1 MRVNANHKAREPRPP
16 PTEKPTWRTW
26 VDQTL
31 WENSADGHCA
41 AANDAAGPGW
51 EGEHCSPFLTVPWN
65 QSTGALFRVPRAE
78 AAAAAAARAATAA
91 ATAAAAA
98 GGGGTGGG
106 GGGGGGGGSRNVS
119 TDDVHDPLDGPPHGF
134 ATDILYNERWTKYFE
149 SVVRGWSGMEGQEAV
164 NMEARQKRLRLA
176 LGQWICRTWNT
187 KHGDGP
193 FFFGLFFVSDYDC
206 IFN

>member
-1 MRVNANHKAREPRPP
+1 M
-16 PTEKPTWRTW
+16 
-26 VDQTL
+26 
-31 WENSADGHCA
+31 
-41 AANDAAGPGW
+41 
-51 EGEHCSPFLTVPWN
+51 
-65 QSTGALFRVPRAE
+65 
-78 AAAAAAARAATAA
+78 
-91 ATAAAAA
+91 
-98 GGGGTGGG
+98 
-106 GGGGGGGGSRNVS
+106 RNVT